1 MTETSSQ
8 GNAWLIFM
16 LPLKSTGWSTREAGV
31 GTGREQ
37 GQEHFVLAARN
48 TLIALKLVERDR
60 QTNRAK
66 RERERGGVKGVRGAR
81 GEKKRNGQRLR
92 EWRSHR
98 KVPAYRHI
106 LHCLSNNVE
115 WSQQALLELRL
126 QPRLPSFLPL
136 VSAPTTSP

>member
-60 QTNRAK
+60 QTRQIERD
-66 RERERGGVKGVRGAR
+66 RERRGKGSEGSEGREE
-81 GEKKRNGQRLR
+81 EKRAETKRVEEGTGI
-92 EWRSHR
+92 S
-98 KVPAYRHI
+98 AY
-106 LHCLSNNVE
+106 L
-115 WSQQALLELRL
+115 AL
-126 QPRLPSFLPL
+126 P
-136 VSAPTTSP
+136 